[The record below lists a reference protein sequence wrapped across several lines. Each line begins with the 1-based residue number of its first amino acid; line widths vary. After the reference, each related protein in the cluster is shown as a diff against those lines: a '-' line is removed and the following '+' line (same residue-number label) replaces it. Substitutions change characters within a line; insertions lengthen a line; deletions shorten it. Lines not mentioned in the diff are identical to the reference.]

1 MISNSVTPTF
11 NLKCVTIFMI
21 FSNLEYGILLI
32 ISNVSNM
39 DSSSVNSK
47 NGLKTIQNNLKFI
60 ENVF

>member
-1 MISNSVTPTF
+1 
-11 NLKCVTIFMI
+11 MI
-21 FSNLEYGILLI
+21 FSNLEYGILQI